1 MKERNKYIIILGTIA
16 IGSTVGIFTKS
27 AALYPFLSWHYC
39 LFVGGAILNL
49 GVYAI
54 LWQQIIQRIEI
65 STAYMF
71 RGAGVIFCLSFC
83 ALIFGESIT
92 INNIIGAAIIILGIT
107 MYAIIDSKEKEIET
121 KE

>member
-1 MKERNKYIIILGTIA
+1 MGKYYPQNTLIVGFCHAFSIFILNGEIVMGWSEKRYVPVVGTIL

-49 GVYAI
+49 GIYAI

-83 ALIFGESIT
+83 ALIFG
-92 INNIIGAAIIILGIT
+92 
-107 MYAIIDSKEKEIET
+107 
-121 KE
+121 